1 MAKRKTSSFLPK
13 AYQSEKNKKFL
24 SGTLDQLMSS
34 SNLTRM
40 DGYIGRKYSPSYKSS
55 DNYLLSAGLKSDYQ
69 LEPAIVIK
77 KDPSITSDNDVGS
90 IVTYDD
96 LLHKLKNNS
105 VNTTDHNKL
114 FNQEFYN
121 WSGFINFDTL
131 VNYGSYYWL
140 KDGPNAVTVTGKDIK
155 TSGSWTTKYDAVNNE
170 YSISEIKGKNPTIY
184 VQRGGNYT
192 FTADQTAEFYIQT
205 EPGSITGTEK
215 VSPTKSL

>member
-77 KDPSITSDNDVGS
+77 KD
-90 IVTYDD
+90 
-96 LLHKLKNNS
+96 
-105 VNTTDHNKL
+105 
-114 FNQEFYN
+114 
-121 WSGFINFDTL
+121 
-131 VNYGSYYWL
+131 
-140 KDGPNAVTVTGKDIK
+140 
-155 TSGSWTTKYDAVNNE
+155 
-170 YSISEIKGKNPTIY
+170 
-184 VQRGGNYT
+184 
-192 FTADQTAEFYIQT
+192 
-205 EPGSITGTEK
+205 
-215 VSPTKSL
+215 